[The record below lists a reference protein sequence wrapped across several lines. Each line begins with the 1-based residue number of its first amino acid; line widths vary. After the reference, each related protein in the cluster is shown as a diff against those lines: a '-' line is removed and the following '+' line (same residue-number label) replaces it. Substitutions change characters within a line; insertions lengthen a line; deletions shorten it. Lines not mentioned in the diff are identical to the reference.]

1 MCFTV
6 WSQCKVIIIFPVV
19 RMGVIALRHD
29 AYQNTVL
36 TAANRA
42 EVLHGLCFQFTRPAR
57 QHPAR
62 PGGASSPRCGPGCPA
77 PASPP
82 PARPASR
89 LHSIGKQPGSPSL
102 CRSSFSSRDRRQARD
117 YNNISGVRF
126 SK

>member
-6 WSQCKVIIIFPVV
+6 WNQCKLKIMCPVV
-19 RMGVIALRHD
+19 RMIALRHD

-62 PGGASSPRCGPGCPA
+62 PGDVSSRLRGPGCPV

-82 PARPASR
+82 PARPSSR

-102 CRSSFSSRDRRQARD
+102 CRSASPCRDRCQVRA
-117 YNNISGVRF
+117 YNTISGVRF
-126 SK
+126 SN